1 MVHVLNKNALLST
14 LKKNKARNVPKKIL
28 RTSLKIMLD
37 DCTDVELRIHTKKP
51 QNINHYDPANHH
63 VMLN

>member
-14 LKKNKARNVPKKIL
+14 LKKKQSKECTKKIL